1 MKVSQHITAGA
12 LTDHWISYDGTFQ
25 LSFGSDEISF
35 VVSEDQLR
43 SLSKRLTERIQDI
56 EDRRIQDLEDKQA
69 EKKEE
74 QELV

>member
-12 LTDHWISYDGTFQ
+12 LTDHWISYDGPFQ

-43 SLSKRLTERIQDI
+43 SLSKRLIERIQDI
-56 EDRRIQDLEDKQA
+56 EDKRA

>member
-1 MKVSQHITAGA
+1 MKVSQHITAGE
-12 LTDHWISYDGTFQ
+12 LTHHWIGYDGAFQ

-56 EDRRIQDLEDKQA
+56 EDRRIEKQDA

>member
-56 EDRRIQDLEDKQA
+56 EDKRA
-69 EKKEE
+69 AKKEE
-74 QELV
+74 QDLELV

>member
-56 EDRRIQDLEDKQA
+56 EDRRIEKQDA

-74 QELV
+74 QDLELV

>member
-35 VVSEDQLR
+35 GISEDQLR

-56 EDRRIQDLEDKQA
+56 EDRRIEKQDA

-74 QELV
+74 QDLELV